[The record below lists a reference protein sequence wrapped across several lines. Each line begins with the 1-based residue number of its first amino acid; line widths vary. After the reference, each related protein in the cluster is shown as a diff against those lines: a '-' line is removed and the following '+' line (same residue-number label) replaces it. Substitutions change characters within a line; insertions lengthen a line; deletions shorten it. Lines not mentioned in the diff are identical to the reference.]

1 MSFKF
6 EDLRIWTESV
16 KFASE
21 IYSLT
26 SKFPK
31 SEQFGLMSQLNRAAV
46 SISLNIAEGEG
57 RFSDADLSRFI
68 HISIGSVY
76 EVVTIL
82 HIASDQGYINKEEF
96 NKFYGRCESLSKML
110 HAFRGYLKRP
120 STIDHRL
127 STIDHTR

>member
-21 IYSLT
+21 IYLLT
-26 SKFPK
+26 GRFPK
-31 SEQFGLMSQLNRAAV
+31 SEQFGLTSQLNRAAV
-46 SISLNIAEGEG
+46 SVSLNIAEGAG

-68 HISIGSVY
+68 HISIGSVN

-82 HIASDQGYINKEEF
+82 HIARDQSYINKDEF
-96 NKFYGRCESLSKML
+96 CKYYTRCENLSKML
-110 HAFRGYLKRP
+110 HAFRRYLKSNRP
-120 STIDHRL
+120 
-127 STIDHTR
+127 